1 MSSARS
7 LAGAAAAFELGPG
20 AEHTNTGCSADV
32 SATAAVLEA
41 LQRGQKG
48 AAMEKPGAIHPQFP
62 PPLQAQFEAEGY
74 ARLGRLLSDAQL
86 RAMRERLDALMLGEV
101 THEGM
106 SFQLDLGGE
115 GSAPTTVGLTRPSL
129 SYRRVN
135 DLELD
140 PLFREWAERPLF
152 GAITRHY
159 YDQDVAIFRAFM
171 MNKPQS
177 AGTPLEWHQ
186 DVGEGWGIDTL
197 PTLTT

>member
-1 MSSARS
+1 MSSGRS
-7 LAGAAAAFELGPG
+7 LAGSAATFELGPG

-32 SATAAVLEA
+32 SATAAVLAA
-41 LQRGQKG
+41 LQRGQTD
-48 AAMEKPGAIHPQFP
+48 AIHPQFP
-62 PPLQAQFEAEGY
+62 PQLQAQFEAEGY
-74 ARLGRLLSDAQL
+74 ARLGKLLSDAQL
-86 RAMRERLDALMLGEV
+86 RAMRERLDALMLGDV
-101 THEGM
+101 AHEGM

-115 GSAPTTVGLTRPSL
+115 RGDGDDAPASAPTTVGLSRPCL

-177 AGTPLEWHQ
+177 AGTPLGWHQ
-186 DVGEGWGIDTL
+186 DVGEGWGITTL
-197 PTLTT
+197 PTL